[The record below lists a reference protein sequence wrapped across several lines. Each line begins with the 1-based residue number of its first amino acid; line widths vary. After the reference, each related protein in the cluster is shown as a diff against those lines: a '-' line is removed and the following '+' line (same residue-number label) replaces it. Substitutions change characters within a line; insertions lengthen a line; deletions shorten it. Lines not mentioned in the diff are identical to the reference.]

1 MIPDVG
7 NHLCLLVMIVMELC
21 VVDSAPLTWWPLHK
35 FIIIFIHFCTNLCF
49 TPLDLLALAA
59 GDIRAKHQNKWSIP
73 IPLRYITSW
82 ERFRSVFFI
91 VLLLLHLL
99 KEVRTSWW
107 NARRQSVVVLSCT
120 GWSGLLLDR
129 DHIMCIAMT
138 CTSNECKGPFQCRYI
153 QHICCCST
161 MTARFF
167 L

>member
-1 MIPDVG
+1 
-7 NHLCLLVMIVMELC
+7 MEMC
-21 VVDSAPLTWWPLHK
+21 VVDSAPLTWWLLHK
-35 FIIIFIHFCTNLCF
+35 FIRIFIHFCTNLCF
-49 TPLDLLALAA
+49 TSLDLLALAA
-59 GDIRAKHQNKWSIP
+59 CDSRAKHQNKWSIP
-73 IPLRYITSW
+73 IPLHYFVRTFSL
-82 ERFRSVFFI
+82 S
-91 VLLLLHLL
+91 LLHSFVVVALV
-99 KEVRTSWW
+99 ERW

-120 GWSGLLLDR
+120 GWSSLLVDR